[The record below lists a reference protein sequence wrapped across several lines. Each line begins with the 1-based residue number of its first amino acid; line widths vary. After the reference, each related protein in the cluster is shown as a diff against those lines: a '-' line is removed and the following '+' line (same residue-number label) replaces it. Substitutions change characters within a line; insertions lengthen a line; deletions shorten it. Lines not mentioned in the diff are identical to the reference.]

1 MSEQTLLNHPH
12 ERGSG
17 ILEAEWHGDITEAP
31 EWGDESCF
39 DLVGSKQMD
48 LMVPGISVQE
58 RQSLT
63 SRSRVDYLVDAGKR
77 KMIFRAGP
85 IDMLKIDAHAK
96 QIVLFGDHDDIG
108 EPLGVVN
115 LSDKL
120 CC

>member
-1 MSEQTLLNHPH
+1 
-12 ERGSG
+12 
-17 ILEAEWHGDITEAP
+17 
-31 EWGDESCF
+31 
-39 DLVGSKQMD
+39 MD

-58 RQSLT
+58 RKSLT

-77 KMIFRAGP
+77 KMIFRAGS

-96 QIVLFGDHDDIG
+96 RIVLFGDHDDIG
-108 EPLGVVN
+108 KPLGVVN